1 METQSTDAMSG
12 AAAAGLG
19 IGSIIFLL
27 LILAIMIVPLWKI
40 FEKTGRHGAM
50 SLLMIVP
57 IVNLFVL
64 PFLAFGKWP
73 RFDR

>member
-1 METQSTDAMSG
+1 MDPQSTEAMSG
-12 AAAAGLG
+12 AAAASMG
-19 IGSIIFLL
+19 IGTIIFML

-40 FEKTGRHGAM
+40 FAKTGRHGAL
-50 SLLMIVP
+50 SLLLIVP

>member
-1 METQSTDAMSG
+1 MDPQSTDAMSG

-27 LILAIMIVPLWKI
+27 LMLALLIFPLWKI
-40 FEKTGRHGAM
+40 FEKTGRSGAL
-50 SLLMIVP
+50 SLLILVP
-57 IVNLFVL
+57 LVNIAVL